1 MTRYDCMSPAE
12 LDAWMEAAARV
23 RNGGSVPC
31 FDCPR
36 WFAEQARSAGCCERE
51 PQVTGRPAHT
61 PDERRAQWREAAR
74 RLRRRRKL
82 AQRNR
87 IYRANLR
94 AQVEAV
100 RMARAA

>member
-1 MTRYDCMSPAE
+1 MTPDE
-12 LDAWMEAAARV
+12 LQAWLDAAARV
-23 RNGGSVPC
+23 RNGGSQPC

-36 WFAEQARSAGCCERE
+36 WFAEQARSEGCCERA
-51 PQVTGRPAHT
+51 PQTTGRPIHT
-61 PDERRAQWREAAR
+61 TEERRAQWREAAR

-94 AQVEAV
+94 AAVAAV
-100 RMARAA
+100 RMARA